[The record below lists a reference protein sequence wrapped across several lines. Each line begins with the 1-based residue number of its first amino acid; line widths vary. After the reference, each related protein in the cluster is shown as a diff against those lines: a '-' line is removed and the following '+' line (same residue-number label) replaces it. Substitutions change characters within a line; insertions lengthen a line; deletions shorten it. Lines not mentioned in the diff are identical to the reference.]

1 MEYKIKKSLEELFAQ
16 QAHEVLQE
24 TIEIRRYLH
33 MHPEIGF
40 DTQNTEKLV
49 REHLAAEG
57 IEILPGKMGVFGLI
71 RGMDSSHMVA
81 LRADM
86 DALCLQEE
94 NDVPYR
100 SQIPNKMHA
109 CGHDGHTAMLLGAA
123 KLLQRNREELPMDVL
138 LIFQPAE
145 EGPNLGG
152 ARVMLADLQEKGIA
166 EKIVNIFGLHVFND
180 YPTGTIGVRHG
191 AGSSSTD
198 EFYIKITGRGGH
210 AGQPHKTVDALSV
223 GAKIVGAM
231 ETFMA
236 RRIDPNDSAVF
247 SVGIFEAGSA
257 INIVAETAK
266 ISGTIRC
273 QKEEVRSYILENMEQ
288 IVKGICN
295 AYGAACHIDIVH
307 GLPVLHNDEDATNYA
322 QTVAESIVGADSI
335 IPIEHTMLG
344 AEDFAYFAQA
354 IPACFLN
361 LGSSNVEKGLTC
373 LAHHPKFDF
382 DESAMEYGIRLL
394 CSLAAG
400 ISDKTA

>member
-1 MEYKIKKSLEELFAQ
+1 MENKMEKALEELFSK

-24 TIEIRRYLH
+24 TIEIRMYLH

-40 DTQNTEKLV
+40 DTQNTERLV
-49 REHLAAEG
+49 KEHLTAEG
-57 IEILPGKMGVFGLI
+57 IEILPGRIGVFGLI
-71 RGMDSSHMVA
+71 RGKDNSRMVA

-123 KLLQRNREELPMDVL
+123 KILQRNREYLPMDVL

-152 ARVMLADLQEKGIA
+152 ARVMLADLQEKGLV

-180 YPTGTIGVRHG
+180 YPTGSIAVRHG

-273 QKEEVRSYILENMEQ
+273 QKEEMRAYILDNMEQ
-288 IVKGICN
+288 IVKGICS
-295 AYGAACHIDIVH
+295 AYGATCHIDVVH
-307 GLPVLHNDEDATNYA
+307 GLPVLNNDEETTDYA
-322 QTVAESIVGADSI
+322 QTVAESIVGTDSI
-335 IPIEHTMLG
+335 IPVEHAMMG
-344 AEDFAYFAQA
+344 AEDFAYFAQV
-354 IPACFLN
+354 IPACFIK
-361 LGSSNVEKGLTC
+361 LGSCNVEKGLAC
-373 LAHHPKFDF
+373 PAHNPKFDF
-382 DESAMEYGIRLL
+382 DEAAMEYGIRLL
-394 CSLAAG
+394 CGLAAG
-400 ISDKTA
+400 ISK